1 MEQRAAIGVILPDDG
16 PFDYEWLR
24 LEPLLADTA
33 YRSLAVHV
41 ERSPADGIMQKDNL
55 LVIGSDGTLGDSARR
70 LTSRGADC
78 ILWGCT
84 SGSFAGGHDRA
95 QQQISAL
102 SSISGKPATST
113 SMALA
118 TAARL
123 MGATE
128 VDLLSAY
135 DGPVTALFMDFLRD
149 SGISVVES
157 RALGCVLTEESFAV
171 DIAKEVSQF
180 CAQVRGTRPILVPDT
195 AINTLDRLEE
205 LQHLAGRPVITA
217 NQASLWH
224 AAYLLGHASKDVMKG
239 FTGS

>member
-1 MEQRAAIGVILPDDG
+1 MVQKAAIGVILPDDG

-24 LEPLLADTA
+24 LGPVLGDTA
-33 YRSLAVHV
+33 YRSLAIHV

-55 LVIGSDGTLGDSARR
+55 LVIGSDGTLGASARR
-70 LTSRGADC
+70 LAAQGADS

-102 SSISGKPATST
+102 SSVSGKPATST
-113 SMALA
+113 SVALA

-123 MGATE
+123 MNTTE
-128 VDLLSAY
+128 VDVLSAY
-135 DGPVTALFMDFLRD
+135 DGPVTALFIDFLRD

-157 RALGCVLTEESFAV
+157 RALGCILTEESFAI
-171 DIAKEVSQF
+171 DIAKEVAQF
-180 CAQVRGTRPILVPDT
+180 AAQVTATRPILVPDT
-195 AINTLDRLEE
+195 AINTLEHIEE
-205 LQHLAGRPVITA
+205 LQRLAGRPVITA

-224 AAYLLGHASKDVMKG
+224 AAYLIGQAPKDVMKG